1 MVSLAEIDTLRARDI
16 LAGKDLSQLLDK
28 IEKLIQANH
37 AQADLLSQALL
48 ELDQVKN
55 RLEFY
60 RSVTMRQL

>member
-1 MVSLAEIDTLRARDI
+1 MVNLAEIDTLRARDI